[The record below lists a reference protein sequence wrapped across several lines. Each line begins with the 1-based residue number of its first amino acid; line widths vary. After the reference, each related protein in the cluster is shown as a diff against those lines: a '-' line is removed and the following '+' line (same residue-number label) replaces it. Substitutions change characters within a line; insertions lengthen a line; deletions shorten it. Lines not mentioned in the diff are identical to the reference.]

1 MFPKQNGLL
10 SEFYICKANDI
21 LLLLLQTVTTVMF
34 SRLVRDAK
42 QLLVMGKKSL
52 TCL

>member
-21 LLLLLQTVTTVMF
+21 LLLLLQTVTTVTF
-34 SRLVRDAK
+34 TGE
-42 QLLVMGKKSL
+42 LLVMGKKSL